1 MIAKVFKNIRFLSVY
16 VCGFEWRYVCPCV
29 RYLRI
34 FLSPL
39 FAHPIFLTCV
49 TPLRLMK
56 SGNETFV
63 LNKLSCSYF
72 LFWGC
77 VCLSVCR
84 RACCLFACLPLVHHQ
99 AFQLPPR
106 TVYIIKHH
114 RLRIRSVRHQIASVQ
129 TPRQLGLF
137 FRYSFIFAFRFQ
149 AACLIMRSD

>member
-1 MIAKVFKNIRFLSVY
+1 MWLWVEIH
-16 VCGFEWRYVCPCV
+16 VCPCV

-34 FLSPL
+34 FPVALVCPPHFPDLCHTVEANEKRKWNFCIKQALLLLLS
-39 FAHPIFLTCV
+39 FF
-49 TPLRLMK
+49 
-56 SGNETFV
+56 
-63 LNKLSCSYF
+63 
-72 LFWGC
+72 FWGC

-106 TVYIIKHH
+106 TAYIIKHH

>member
-1 MIAKVFKNIRFLSVY
+1 M
-16 VCGFEWRYVCPCV
+16 CGFEWRYMYVPVCGI
-29 RYLRI
+29 YA
-34 FLSPL
+34 FSLSPL

-72 LFWGC
+72 LFFFWGC

-106 TVYIIKHH
+106 TAYIIKHH